1 MIWKNKLNRNEFIF
15 NKKIM
20 DTQLKEYTKVK
31 TGNFVVPLQDAC
43 ENKGKYTEAYPIG
56 FTWLETAMTAK
67 GQKKGGVRAGDLMV
81 LTGMSG
87 NGKTMLALNITKSM
101 SEHFGCLWFSYEI
114 IMDNLYA
121 KFKEMGVDLEKKD
134 NLIFA
139 PKKNIS
145 GNLKWIKEKIEE
157 AMEKYNINM
166 VFIDHIDFLSP
177 SKEKNDPRRIIIRDI
192 CQELKDIATE
202 LKITIFLIAH
212 IKKVQGR
219 EVEMQD
225 LSESGGLYQIPDYVL
240 AISRGFDRK
249 TVNGRDLTVP
259 TNEGVIKFLKN
270 RFLGEFPYMQFK
282 VENNII
288 KPSI

>member
-1 MIWKNKLNRNEFIF
+1 MF

-20 DTQLKEYTKVK
+20 QNAQEIQLKEFTKVK
-31 TGNFVVPLQDAC
+31 TDDFIVPLQDAC
-43 ENKGKYTEAYPIG
+43 ENNGEHTEAFPIG
-56 FTWLETAMTAK
+56 FPWLETAMTVK
-67 GQKKGGVRAGDLMV
+67 GQEKGGVRAGDLVV

-87 NGKTMLALNITKSM
+87 NGKTMMALNITKNM
-101 SEHFGCLWFSYEI
+101 SEHFGCLWFSYEV

-121 KFKEMGVDLEKKD
+121 KFKEMGVNLEEKN
-134 NLIFA
+134 NLIYA

-145 GNLKWIKEKIEE
+145 GNLKWIKEKIKEAVEE
-157 AMEKYNINM
+157 HM
-166 VFIDHIDFLSP
+166 VNVIFIDHIDFLTP
-177 SKEKNDPRRIIIRDI
+177 LKEKNDPRRIVIRDI
-192 CQELKDIATE
+192 CQELKDIAVE
-202 LKITIFLIAH
+202 FKIAIFLIAH

-240 AISRGFDRK
+240 AISRGFDKRV
-249 TVNGRDLTVP
+249 VNGKDLTVP

-282 VENNII
+282 VEDNII
-288 KPSI
+288 KPLI